1 MLIAKFKS
9 FFKKSNSEIK
19 ENNDLVSITST
30 PTIFAKDLKIE
41 GQILS
46 SGLIEIE
53 GKVNGN
59 IKGNSVI
66 LLEAGYIEGEV
77 RAESFSIHGKF
88 NGNIKAK
95 NVFISGKANV
105 TGVIEYSLLSIEDG
119 ASVEA
124 KFKKIEN

>member
-9 FFKKSNSEIK
+9 FFKKTKSEIK

-66 LLEAGYIEGEV
+66 LLETGYIEGEV
-77 RAESFSIHGKF
+77 RAESLSIHGKF

-105 TGVIEYSLLSIEDG
+105 TGVIEYNLLSIEDG